1 VFSFDQTEV
10 RDPAYTASF
19 PGHRSGLLASNRRR
33 GGAQVATHFIPTC
46 WICNKTIALE
56 ACKIEEYEKSVHA
69 ECYAGMLA
77 DPVGKP
83 TGARDE
89 RWREFCAVAAKE
101 PDRETLAALVQAID
115 QLRGQIKH
123 LKQLGKAPSV
133 C

>member
-1 VFSFDQTEV
+1 
-10 RDPAYTASF
+10 
-19 PGHRSGLLASNRRR
+19 
-33 GGAQVATHFIPTC
+33 VATHFIPTC

-89 RWREFCAVAAKE
+89 RWRDSA
-101 PDRETLAALVQAID
+101 R
-115 QLRGQIKH
+115 LRPKNRTARRSP
-123 LKQLGKAPSV
+123 LSCKR
-133 C
+133 